1 MYTIYWH
8 FVYFVNL
15 DTIMYLN
22 TVICRNRYP
31 TVPQIIVKKERNIL
45 KGTSEIKQLVRVLI
59 KLIRIW
65 I

>member
-59 KLIRIW
+59 KLIRVW